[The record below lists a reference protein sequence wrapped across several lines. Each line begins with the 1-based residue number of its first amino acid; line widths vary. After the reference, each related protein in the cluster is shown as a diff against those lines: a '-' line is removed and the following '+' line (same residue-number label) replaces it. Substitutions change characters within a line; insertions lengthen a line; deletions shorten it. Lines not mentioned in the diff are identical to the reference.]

1 MPLRRFL
8 TLALVP
14 VLTGLVMGTGCIFDP
29 EPGDPPGDPPPPIL
43 ARTSPEN
50 VIKNLQAIYND
61 KVRTA
66 IDRRQFYEQQ
76 LPPVGASTDPDTGTA
91 FIFNFQPADIAAGLP
106 PSWGQDSEVQ
116 AHKSIFEAQESGD
129 IYSLELTITHQPA
142 GPLNPPDTNRPNW
155 QEIFAT
161 NVYLKLMFNLED
173 GLEVNGGQAEWEF
186 APPVDGLYVINRW
199 TDLPRP

>member
-14 VLTGLVMGTGCIFDP
+14 ILMGLVMGTGCIFDP

-76 LPPVGASTDPDTGTA
+76 LPPADANPDSGRA
-91 FIFNFQPADIAAGLP
+91 FIFNFQPRDIEEHGLP
-106 PSWGQDSEVQ
+106 PSWGRNEEVA
-116 AHKSIFEAQESGD
+116 AHKAIFEAQEAGRV
-129 IYSLELTITHQPA
+129 YSLELTITFNPA
-142 GPLNPPDTNRPNW
+142 ADLNPPEAGREGW
-155 QEIFAT
+155 KEIFAT
-161 NVYLKLMFNLED
+161 NVFLRLMENLED
-173 GLEVNGGQAEWEF
+173 GFEVNGGQAEFKF
-186 APPVDGLYVINRW
+186 APPVDGLYVINDW

>member
-14 VLTGLVMGTGCIFDP
+14 ILLGLVMGAGCIFDP

-50 VIKNLQAIYND
+50 VIKNLQTIYND

-76 LPPVGASTDPDTGTA
+76 LPPATPPPDSGRA

-116 AHKSIFEAQESGD
+116 ATKSIFEAQDNGD

-142 GPLNPPDTNRPNW
+142 GPLNPLDDTRPNW

-173 GLEVNGGQAEWEF
+173 GLEVNGGQAKWEF

-199 TDLPRP
+199 NDLPRP